1 MKLQPCG
8 CKDARYF
15 RIPRRWWMRLISE
28 RRLYECE
35 RCRATM
41 FLPEGIGAIRAHLA
55 TDTLPKPVPSPLLT
69 QGAGPGE
76 PAPPGAP

>member
-1 MKLQPCG
+1 MKLQPCV

-41 FLPEGIGAIRAHLA
+41 FLPQGIGAIRAHLA
-55 TDTLPKPVPSPLLT
+55 IDTLPNTDVMQAVLSRHSR
-69 QGAGPGE
+69 GGGNPGH
-76 PAPPGAP
+76 